1 MHQYIF
7 PVVFMKEEDETYS
20 AFVPDLN
27 LSINGDTIEKTF
39 LLIQDYITVYCPY
52 AQKIG
57 EEDSLIPT
65 KYEKI
70 VETNKT
76 RTVMLVDAYA

>member
-39 LLIQDYITVYCPY
+39 LLIQD
-52 AQKIG
+52 
-57 EEDSLIPT
+57 
-65 KYEKI
+65 
-70 VETNKT
+70 
-76 RTVMLVDAYA
+76 

>member
-1 MHQYIF
+1 MHQYVF

-27 LSINGDTIEKTF
+27 LSINGDTIEKTY
-39 LLIQDYITVYCPY
+39 LLIQEYITVYCTY
-52 AQKIG
+52 AQKSD
-57 EEDSLIPT
+57 EEESLVPT

-70 VETNKT
+70 AETNMS
-76 RTVMLVDAYA
+76 RIVMLVDAYA